1 MHICTVRCKV
11 TQRLRILWCMSNNCM
26 MDMSSSSACLA
37 ASQHQLLLA
46 SPVMQKNVIPGLQ
59 SDTLQQSPTHEDE
72 LILIKSEA
80 LNKNVKL
87 YPSPQQESHA
97 ATCHF
102 YAFLNLPA
110 LALTYITRL
119 ALLVQQQAGAQGVRD
134 DTAAEAHDSVQ
145 QSASGAERT
154 AARSNQQP
162 RTGPWHTTG
171 QHNKYSSCACSGLW
185 RRYML
190 V

>member
-1 MHICTVRCKV
+1 MIPC
-11 TQRLRILWCMSNNCM
+11 SNHP
-26 MDMSSSSACLA
+26 L
-37 ASQHQLLLA
+37 
-46 SPVMQKNVIPGLQ
+46 
-59 SDTLQQSPTHEDE
+59 HEDE
-72 LILIKSEA
+72 LILIESEA

-154 AARSNQQP
+154 AARSD
-162 RTGPWHTTG
+162 
-171 QHNKYSSCACSGLW
+171 
-185 RRYML
+185 
-190 V
+190 